1 MTRHRA
7 TCAVVREPGGPFL
20 LEDVELS
27 GPRPDEVLV
36 EIVASG
42 MCHTDLLV
50 RDSRPECL
58 PAVVGHEGA
67 GVVRETGSEVRGL
80 APGDPVVL
88 SFPSCGACPR
98 CCTGRTAYCDH
109 IAALKFGCHR
119 PDGSVATTDARGRP
133 VGDHF
138 FGQSSFGT
146 LAVASARSVVKMPD
160 DVDLRLAGPLA
171 CGVQTG
177 AGTVLDVLR
186 VGPGSSVAVFGTG
199 SVGLCAVMAARLA
212 GATTIVA
219 VNRRTS
225 RLALAA
231 GFGATHLVSP
241 TDADPLEAIR
251 EATGGRGV
259 QYAVET
265 TGDPAV
271 FTTAVRSLDSLG
283 TCAWVGTA
291 PPGVPGGVPML
302 EGMTRGLT
310 VRGVLQGD
318 STPGVTLPR
327 LWDLHRRGL
336 LPFDR
341 LVTHYPLARINE
353 AAADCVAGDVVK
365 PVLLMREGQA
375 NGSQAATRAVPSPAT
390 SIA

>member
-1 MTRHRA
+1 VTGRHLA
-7 TCAVVREPGGPFL
+7 TCAVVREQGGPFR
-20 LEDVELS
+20 LEQVELD

-36 EIVASG
+36 EVVAAG

-50 RDSRPECL
+50 RDSRPGSL
-58 PAVVGHEGA
+58 PAVLGHEGA
-67 GVVRETGSEVRGL
+67 GVVREVGSEVRGV

-88 SFPSCGACPR
+88 SFPSCGVCSR
-98 CCTGRTAYCDH
+98 CRTGRTTYCDS
-109 IAALKFGCHR
+109 IAALKFGCAR

-146 LAVASARSVVKMPD
+146 LAVASARSVVRMPA
-160 DVDLRLAGPLA
+160 DVDLRIAGPLA

-186 VGPGSSVAVFGTG
+186 VRPGASVAVFGAG
-199 SVGLCAVMAARLA
+199 SVGLVAVMAARLA

-219 VNRRTS
+219 VNRRAS
-225 RLALAA
+225 RLRLAA
-231 GFGATHLVSP
+231 EFGATHLVAP
-241 TDADPLEAIR
+241 QDVDPVEAIR
-251 EATGGRGV
+251 DATGGRG
-259 QYAVET
+259 AEFAFET
-265 TGDPAV
+265 TGVPDVLTA
-271 FTTAVRSLDSLG
+271 AVRSLDSLG
-283 TCAWVGTA
+283 TCAYVGTA
-291 PPGVPGGVPML
+291 PPGVTGGIPML
-302 EGMTRGLT
+302 EAMTKGLT

-341 LVTHYPLARINE
+341 LITHYPLADIDR
-353 AAADCVAGDVVK
+353 AAADTETGDVVK
-365 PVLLMREGQA
+365 PVLLM
-375 NGSQAATRAVPSPAT
+375 
-390 SIA
+390 